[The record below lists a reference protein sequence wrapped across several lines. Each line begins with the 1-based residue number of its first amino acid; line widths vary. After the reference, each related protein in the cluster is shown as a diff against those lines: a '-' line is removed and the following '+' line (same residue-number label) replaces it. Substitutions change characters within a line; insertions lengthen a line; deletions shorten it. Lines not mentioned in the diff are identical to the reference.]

1 MSENK
6 IDTEIK
12 VSDNGEKAE
21 KTKKSKSFL
30 VYYSIALFLFAG
42 ILIAL
47 SYLSQARVAADTDK
61 IRQEIEAISEKTEIS
76 TGVQTRLE
84 QVSAKND
91 DLEKSNEA
99 LIEENTQ
106 LKTQVESLKGADK
119 RAEATEYIWKI
130 EKAFASKNKK
140 ECRKL
145 IEELNNKGLRTSLS
159 SDALSELVR
168 IETSIN

>member
-6 IDTEIK
+6 IDTEINI
-12 VSDNGEKAE
+12 SDNNENNEKP
-21 KTKKSKSFL
+21 KKNKSFL
-30 VYYSIALFLFAG
+30 VFYSIALFLFAG
-42 ILIAL
+42 ILIGL

-91 DLEKSNEA
+91 DLEKNNKA
-99 LIEENTQ
+99 LTEENEQ
-106 LKTQVESLKGADK
+106 LKKQLEILQGADK
-119 RAEATEYIWKI
+119 RAEATEYMWKI
-130 EKAFASKNKK
+130 EKAFAAKK
-140 ECRKL
+140 KKDCRNL
-145 IEELNNKGLRTSLS
+145 IDELNQKELRAVLS
-159 SDALSELVR
+159 TDALSELVR